1 MRDLPALV
9 GYLARTSTEEDEPP
23 VSLGRAEGR
32 AICWTR
38 TRAGQHASLGRRS
51 LLPFV
56 ECTPARG
63 AVLARAR
70 ERLTPT
76 TAPFHRSPG
85 VALVSARSSCEIQAK
100 ERILSL
106 DPVAKQTLL
115 LVDADARSARLLE
128 VNLRKAG
135 YSVTTAVDGQDAL
148 EKLELSAPDLVLAD
162 THLPKIDGYQ
172 LVRRMR
178 DRPEWAPIPVIF
190 VSAQRSIEDRIRGLE
205 LGVDD
210 HLGKPVFVR
219 ELLSRVE
226 LVLARQT
233 QESFATQRRHAEG
246 RTQFSGS
253 TADITVV
260 DLLQTFEVS
269 RKSGVVHLTRRD
281 QTAAVYFREG
291 KVIDAELGGLRG
303 EDAIYRALIWHEA
316 SFHVEFCEVTGED
329 VVGTPTQGILMEG
342 MRRLDEWERLIEQL
356 PPLHVV
362 CDIDSAS
369 LAERLNEIPDEL
381 NAVFRLFDGKRT
393 LFEIIEASPFEDT
406 STLETISKLYFE
418 GLILLRSEQAPP
430 STSMRPQPSWAP
442 AEQTPTA
449 PLVAMMPASRG
460 LEDDTERDD
469 DLLVEEMPPSIP
481 VVVSTSAVVPSTPPP
496 LPTGPISRRPAAPAV
511 PTSSAPPP
519 APASGSLPP
528 RSSSAPPADA
538 QSGQSFALASQ
549 SPPPAPVRLTS
560 DPPTPG
566 GSLPAGKARIPGS
579 RLVGALAAVVVTIV
593 VAALVLRSRVRDGH
607 DTSEGLALRP
617 PDETAEA
624 GVTRPPSPVNA
635 ALGDTVSAAPE
646 PAAAAKPSAVVS
658 TGPVSIVVDA
668 GPGRAPALTA
678 AVAPAI
684 AATPAVPAVS
694 AGGTSEPPGASAES
708 ATHLV
713 IRAQQYLESG
723 SPSRAVEVA
732 RRATQTDPSDAEAW
746 LTLGAAYDSAGNHAK
761 SRAAYEACGRQ
772 AKGARVSE
780 CRALVA
786 P

>member
-1 MRDLPALV
+1 LRKH
-9 GYLARTSTEEDEPP
+9 G
-23 VSLGRAEGR
+23 GEG
-32 AICWTR
+32 
-38 TRAGQHASLGRRS
+38 H
-51 LLPFV
+51 PF
-56 ECTPARG
+56 
-63 AVLARAR
+63 
-70 ERLTPT
+70 
-76 TAPFHRSPG
+76 
-85 VALVSARSSCEIQAK
+85 
-100 ERILSL
+100 L

-135 YSVTTAVDGQDAL
+135 YSVTLAVDGQDAL

-303 EDAIYRALIWHEA
+303 EDAIYRALIWSEA

-418 GLILLRSEQAPP
+418 GLILLRSEGSPASERYAPG
-430 STSMRPQPSWAP
+430 STSMRPQQRSWAP
-442 AEQTPTA
+442 SEQTPTA
-449 PLVAMMPASRG
+449 PLVALLPEND
-460 LEDDTERDD
+460 LDDDTEQDD
-469 DLLVEEMPPSIP
+469 DLHIEEMPPSMAP
-481 VVVSTSAVVPSTPPP
+481 AASVPPP
-496 LPTGPISRRPAAPAV
+496 LPPGAPSSKRPPPLVSTSTPPAA
-511 PTSSAPPP
+511 SSVPPP
-519 APASGSLPP
+519 PPTSGSLPP
-528 RSSSAPPADA
+528 RSISVPPPGEA
-538 QSGQSFALASQ
+538 QSFVSASQ
-549 SPPPAPVRLTS
+549 SPPPAPVALTS
-560 DPPTPG
+560 DPPTP
-566 GSLPAGKARIPGS
+566 STYPVPVKNRVAGS
-579 RLVGALAAVVVTIV
+579 RVVGGLAAVMAVMV
-593 VAALVLRSRVRDGH
+593 VAALLLRSTVREGH
-607 DTSEGLALRP
+607 DTNAGLALRP

-624 GVTRPPSPVNA
+624 GVASQAVGA
-635 ALGDTVSAAPE
+635 AAPMTGATLDAAGAAVAPTE
-646 PAAAAKPSAVVS
+646 PIAASSSEVS

-668 GPGRAPALTA
+668 GNVRAPSA
-678 AVAPAI
+678 AAAPGP
-684 AATPAVPAVS
+684 ATS
-694 AGGTSEPPGASAES
+694 ASS
-708 ATHLV
+708 ATSATSASPPPTTETATHMV

-723 SPSRAVEVA
+723 SPSRAVEAA
-732 RRATQTDPSDAEAW
+732 RHATQIDPSDAEAW

-761 SRAAYEACGRQ
+761 SRAAYESCGRQ
-772 AKGARVSE
+772 ARGARVSE
-780 CRALVA
+780 CRALVSQ
-786 P
+786 